1 MTKNEIKLKGNFLL
15 NKHKAEYSEFRIE
28 LYLDFFK
35 TKFEILFSNLT
46 SMESEPQMTV
56 LTEIVNELI
65 NYDEKNKKWLKEKI
79 WEHYKICVE
88 NTSYG
93 MVDDSGFENETEA
106 NISHFGI
113 YNKDDSY
120 NALKLSEIMSD
131 MDFTEYR
138 YFNLIFKCP
147 WDNEHG
153 IWIGV
158 KNGKFDSIN

>member
-1 MTKNEIKLKGNFLL
+1 MTKEEIISKGKFIL
-15 NKHKAEYSEFRIE
+15 NKSNFEYSEFRIN

-35 TKFEILFSNLT
+35 TDFEVLFANLPGT
-46 SMESEPQMTV
+46 ETEPQMTV

-65 NYDEKNKKWLKEKI
+65 NYDIDNKKWLKREV

-93 MVDDSGFENETEA
+93 MVEDSGFDNEIDA
-106 NISHFGI
+106 NIAHFKI
-113 YNKDDSY
+113 YNEDDAY
-120 NALKLSEIMSD
+120 DALELSEIMSD
-131 MDFTEYR
+131 MDFTDYR

-147 WDNEHG
+147 WDDEHG

>member
-1 MTKNEIKLKGNFLL
+1 MTKEEVKLKGNFIR
-15 NKHKAEYSEFRIE
+15 NKFRSEYSEFRIN

-35 TKFEILFSNLT
+35 TDFELLFANLPST
-46 SMESEPQMTV
+46 ESEPQMSL

-65 NYDEKNKKWLKEKI
+65 NYDKSNKEWIKEEV
-79 WEHYKICVE
+79 WQHYKICVE

-93 MVDDSGFENETEA
+93 MVDDSGFDNEMDA
-106 NISHFGI
+106 NIAHFKI
-113 YNKDDSY
+113 YNSDDAY
-120 NALKLSEIMSD
+120 KALKLSEIMTD
-131 MDFTEYR
+131 MSFLDFR